1 MTTVLQV
8 VGLTLTTFGV
18 SFLLIAALG
27 VWRLP
32 DVLSRLHALTKADS
46 AGLALIALGAA
57 CLKGR
62 PDSLLVLGLCVVLVA
77 LSGLTIGH
85 LIARAHLSEGD
96 LE

>member
-1 MTTVLQV
+1 MAMVLQV
-8 VGLTLTTFGV
+8 VGLTLTPYGV
-18 SFLLIAALG
+18 SVLWSAALG

-77 LSGLTIGH
+77 LSGVTIGH

>member
-1 MTTVLQV
+1 MTTVLHV
-8 VGLTLTTFGV
+8 VGLMLTTFGV

-27 VWRLP
+27 AWRLP

-57 CLKGR
+57 CLTGR

-77 LSGLTIGH
+77 LSGVTIGH
-85 LIARAHLSEGD
+85 LIAQAHLSEGD
-96 LE
+96 PE